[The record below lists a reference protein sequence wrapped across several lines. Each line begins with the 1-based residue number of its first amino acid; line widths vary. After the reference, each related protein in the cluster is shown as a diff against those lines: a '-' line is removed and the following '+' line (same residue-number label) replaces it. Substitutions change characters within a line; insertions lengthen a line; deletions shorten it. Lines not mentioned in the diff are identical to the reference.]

1 MQVLLPVLHLG
12 GRRGGG
18 KEEEEVAM
26 REEELERE
34 CEGTASQ
41 SSVLAFGLTFGPAK
55 EEAHSFFSPGHLLG
69 LWSSVSHRVRKKR
82 TEAVP
87 WF

>member
-12 GRRGGG
+12 GRRGGC

-41 SSVLAFGLTFGPAK
+41 SAVLAFGLTFGPAK

-69 LWSSVSHRVRKKR
+69 LWFPVSHRVRETR
-82 TEAVP
+82 TKAAP